1 MNARRHLRAKTKTRR
16 NTMTDNKQ
24 YQQVHEASWDV
35 VNSFNETSQTVA
47 NSLVAIQERN
57 LKFAQNIFLSWME
70 LLTQQTE
77 SIQHVQQQ
85 WGQQTRIRQDA
96 FQRLAPTSMQIYM
109 DFLLAPFSFS
119 RRLFDATETAMQEE
133 IEMAQKASR

>member
-1 MNARRHLRAKTKTRR
+1 
-16 NTMTDNKQ
+16 MTDNEQ

-35 VNSFNETSQTVA
+35 VNTINETTQTVA

-77 SIQHVQQQ
+77 SIQQVQRQR
-85 WGQQTRIRQDA
+85 GQQTRIRQDA
-96 FQRLAPTSMQIYM
+96 FQRLGPNSMQIFR
-109 DFLLAPFSFS
+109 DFLLAPLTFS
-119 RRLFDATETAMQEE
+119 RRLVDAEETETQEE
-133 IEMAQKASR
+133 KELARKASR